1 MLVITPAQCPM
12 TFIFA
17 YLCRKNT
24 KITRYCKKYENLM
37 EYEEII
43 KSLSKQPIPAE
54 FDYALYFIIGEYFTS
69 KFKEKKVTM

>member
-1 MLVITPAQCPM
+1 MSHN
-12 TFIFA
+12 F
-17 YLCRKNT
+17 YLCAFVQKNNKT
-24 KITRYCKKYENLM
+24 KRYCKKYENLM